1 MNYKSYQ
8 ILLREPVASHGLASE
23 LKAARFTVDMPATVA
38 GDTFEFGT
46 LPQFA
51 VPVDALIFT
60 TGTFT
65 GDVSIGGEVLFSA
78 ATATASTVRSA
89 TTTPVIGLNVGYT
102 PISVTGTATAS
113 GAAGKFDLIVV
124 YAIGG
129 DGLATF
135 EQFMDRDGE
144 DIPSNV
150 VTHMGIP
157 VTYQGQFVTY
167 SGTN

>member
-23 LKAARFTVDMPATVA
+23 LKAARFVVDMPATVA

-65 GDVSIGGEVLFSA
+65 GDVSIGGEVLFS
-78 ATATASTVRSA
+78 TVTASANTVRPA
-89 TTTPVIGLNVGYT
+89 ALAPVIGLNVGDT
-102 PISVTGTATAS
+102 PISVTGRATAS
-113 GAAGKFDLIVV
+113 GAAGKFNLIVV

-135 EQFMDRDGE
+135 ERFIPRDEG
-144 DIPSNV
+144 DMTPMFQRLNFFQTPFFGV
-150 VTHMGIP
+150 AA
-157 VTYQGQFVTY
+157 
-167 SGTN
+167 

>member
-23 LKAARFTVDMPATVA
+23 LKAARFVVDMPATVA

-51 VPVDALIFT
+51 VPVDALIMT
-60 TGTFT
+60 AGTFT
-65 GDVSIGGEVLFSA
+65 GDVSIGDVALFS
-78 ATATASTVRSA
+78 TATAAANTPKRADLS
-89 TTTPVIGLNVGYT
+89 PVIGLNVGDT

-113 GAAGKFDLIVV
+113 GTAGKFDLIVV

-135 EQFMDRDGE
+135 EQFIPRDGE
-144 DIPSNV
+144 YPNGWLAWNNMPLGFNGSFLGYV
-150 VTHMGIP
+150 A
-157 VTYQGQFVTY
+157 
-167 SGTN
+167 